1 MAANGQKKQRLSVF
15 KNMIVY
21 RIAPQWQVELTQV
34 EEALAKAPFMECGAT
49 QEKSL
54 GWVPPRGDAHGPLA
68 ESVGGQWIL
77 RFMVESKVLPGSVL
91 ARRVKEKA
99 ERIEQETGR
108 KPGKKESKEL
118 KDEAKLDLL
127 PMAFT
132 KQGSMWVWID
142 TASRLLVLDTSSQG
156 RADEV
161 VTLLVESL
169 PGLSVSL
176 INTQTSPQAA
186 MSHWLSTQE
195 PPVGFTVDRE
205 CELKSADEAKAVVRY
220 ARHPLDI
227 EEVQAHIAAGKLP
240 TKLALTWDDRV
251 SFMLTEG
258 LQIKKVSFLDTVF
271 EGTKADDGGFDTDVA
286 IATGE
291 LVKLIPDLI
300 EALGGE
306 AESGVASA
314 AQAVAAGAAL
324 AAVNLQVEVARG
336 FRLVKHFFNPDVA
349 GPVRNPPAEGI
360 ALLVAQDRGAD
371 AGANR
376 QFPGTVVRVLR
387 VHQRH
392 FQFLVVH
399 LQQGLGVHR
408 DDILG
413 HVPGIND
420 DGALDLVLQ
429 LEKPPSRVQA
439 RPGS

>member
-1 MAANGQKKQRLSVF
+1 MF
-15 KNMIVY
+15 KNLIVY
-21 RIAPQWQVELTQV
+21 RIAPGWQADLTQV
-34 EEALAKAPFMECGAT
+34 EEALAKSPFMECGAT
-49 QEKSL
+49 QEQSL
-54 GWVPPRGDAHGPLA
+54 GWVPPRGEQHGAMA

-91 ARRVKEKA
+91 NRKVKEKA
-99 ERIEQETGR
+99 ARIEQETGR

-132 KQGSMWVWID
+132 KQGSMWVWVD
-142 TASRLLVLDTSSQG
+142 TESRLLVLDTGSQG

-161 VTLLVESL
+161 VSLLVESL

-176 INTQTSPQAA
+176 LNTQTSPQAA
-186 MSHWLSTQE
+186 MAHWLSAQE
-195 PPVGFTVDRE
+195 PPVGFSIDRE

-291 LVKLIPDLI
+291 LSKLIPDLI

-314 AQAVAAGAAL
+314 AQAVAVASAGSGAPVASSASPGATSSARAGKPTGEGVVERAITGPKLAPVDTDPEAAP
-324 AAVNLQVEVARG
+324 
-336 FRLVKHFFNPDVA
+336 F
-349 GPVRNPPAEGI
+349 
-360 ALLVAQDRGAD
+360 
-371 AGANR
+371 
-376 QFPGTVVRVLR
+376 
-387 VHQRH
+387 
-392 FQFLVVH
+392 
-399 LQQGLGVHR
+399 
-408 DDILG
+408 
-413 HVPGIND
+413 
-420 DGALDLVLQ
+420 
-429 LEKPPSRVQA
+429 
-439 RPGS
+439 

>member
-1 MAANGQKKQRLSVF
+1 MF

-34 EEALAKAPFMECGAT
+34 EEALAKLPFMECGAT

-54 GWVPPRGDAHGPLA
+54 GFVPPRGEEHGALV

-91 ARRVKEKA
+91 NRRVKEKA
-99 ERIEQETGR
+99 ERIEKETGR

-118 KDEAKLDLL
+118 KEEAKLDLL

-142 TASRLLVLDTSSQG
+142 KEARTIVFDTGSQG

-161 VTLLVESL
+161 VSLLVESL

-176 INTQTSPQAA
+176 LYTETSPQAA

-220 ARHPLDI
+220 SRHPLDI

-251 SFMLTEG
+251 SLMLTEG

-291 LVKLIPDLI
+291 LSKLIPDLI

-306 AESGVASA
+306 SDGVGSGGG
-314 AQAVAAGAAL
+314 AVAASRPSL
-324 AAVNLQVEVARG
+324 ASAVPVAPRG
-336 FRLVKHFFNPDVA
+336 KDVGGRA
-349 GPVRNPPAEGI
+349 ITGPATAPVDTDPESAP
-360 ALLVAQDRGAD
+360 
-371 AGANR
+371 
-376 QFPGTVVRVLR
+376 F
-387 VHQRH
+387 
-392 FQFLVVH
+392 
-399 LQQGLGVHR
+399 
-408 DDILG
+408 
-413 HVPGIND
+413 
-420 DGALDLVLQ
+420 
-429 LEKPPSRVQA
+429 
-439 RPGS
+439 

>member
-1 MAANGQKKQRLSVF
+1 
-15 KNMIVY
+15 MIVY
-21 RIAPQWQVELTQV
+21 RIAPQWQVDLTQV
-34 EEALAKAPFMECGAT
+34 EEALAKAPFLECGAT
-49 QEKSL
+49 QEQSL

-118 KDEAKLDLL
+118 KEEAKLDLL

-142 TASRLLVLDTSSQG
+142 TASRLLVLDTGSQG

-176 INTQTSPQAA
+176 LNTQTSPQAA

-195 PPVGFTVDRE
+195 APVGFTVDRE

-251 SFMLTEG
+251 SLMLTEG

-306 AESGVASA
+306 AHSGVASA
-314 AQAVAAGAAL
+314 AQAVAADGVAAPGVPNRPAPST
-324 AAVNLQVEVARG
+324 AAAPSAPAR
-336 FRLVKHFFNPDVA
+336 KSA
-349 GPVRNPPAEGI
+349 GGRVVTGPKEAPVDSDPESAP
-360 ALLVAQDRGAD
+360 
-371 AGANR
+371 
-376 QFPGTVVRVLR
+376 F
-387 VHQRH
+387 
-392 FQFLVVH
+392 
-399 LQQGLGVHR
+399 
-408 DDILG
+408 
-413 HVPGIND
+413 
-420 DGALDLVLQ
+420 
-429 LEKPPSRVQA
+429 
-439 RPGS
+439 

>member
-1 MAANGQKKQRLSVF
+1 MF
-15 KNMIVY
+15 KNLIIY
-21 RIAPQWQVELTQV
+21 RIAPGFMATVAQV

-54 GWVPPRGDAHGPLA
+54 GWTPPRGEAHGA
-68 ESVGGQWIL
+68 MVESIGGQLIA

-142 TASRLLVLDTSSQG
+142 TTSRLLVLDTSSQG

-161 VTLLVESL
+161 VTLLVEAL

-176 INTQTSPQAA
+176 LNTQTSPQAA
-186 MSHWLSTQE
+186 MAHWLKEQE

-205 CELKSADEAKAVVRY
+205 CELKSTSEEKAVVKY
-220 ARHPLDI
+220 GRHPLDI
-227 EEVQAHIAAGKLP
+227 EEVQAHIDAGKLP
-240 TKLALTWDDRV
+240 TRLAMTWDDRV
-251 SFMLTEG
+251 SFLLTDG
-258 LQIKKVSFLDTVF
+258 LQVRKLQFLDTVF
-271 EGTKADDGGFDTDVA
+271 EGTKSDDSGFDTDVA

-306 AESGVASA
+306 AESGLASSG
-314 AQAVAAGAAL
+314 AGA
-324 AAVNLQVEVARG
+324 Q
-336 FRLVKHFFNPDVA
+336 
-349 GPVRNPPAEGI
+349 
-360 ALLVAQDRGAD
+360 
-371 AGANR
+371 
-376 QFPGTVVRVLR
+376 
-387 VHQRH
+387 
-392 FQFLVVH
+392 
-399 LQQGLGVHR
+399 
-408 DDILG
+408 
-413 HVPGIND
+413 
-420 DGALDLVLQ
+420 
-429 LEKPPSRVQA
+429 
-439 RPGS
+439 